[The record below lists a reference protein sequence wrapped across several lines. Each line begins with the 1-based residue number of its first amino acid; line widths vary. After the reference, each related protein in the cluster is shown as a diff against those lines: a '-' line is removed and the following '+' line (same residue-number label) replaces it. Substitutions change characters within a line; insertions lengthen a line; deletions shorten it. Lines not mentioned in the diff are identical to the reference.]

1 MNTCKKIAFF
11 ENIASAITN
20 QGDSE
25 NQKKKKLNKKQQQQ
39 QEHPSSSN
47 TIQNYEPVV
56 YKRRSFFYWL
66 QIIHTGQQSKKWR
79 FCTLICEENMKRI
92 VVRHKSYE
100 CLGLMLN
107 TIVSNLLLCIW

>member
-1 MNTCKKIAFF
+1 MNACKKVAFF
-11 ENIASAITN
+11 ENVASAITN

-25 NQKKKKLNKKQQQQ
+25 NQKKIKQKNNNNNKNIRV
-39 QEHPSSSN
+39 HPTGFKTMSLWFTNADRSS
-47 TIQNYEPVV
+47 TGF
-56 YKRRSFFYWL
+56 RSFI
-66 QIIHTGQQSKKWR
+66 QGSKEKWR

-100 CLGLMLN
+100 CLGLMLY